1 MRYYSFTLNTTVE
14 EIKKNTKIKIY
25 NSYQSPLYCLNDYIY
40 ENIKNNFTFLI
51 YNAEESFLSAIF
63 SYDERKY
70 SYEEAWNYIME
81 MMAENFL
88 VKKIKRDPYEITV
101 AQFAECLD
109 EGKRREYEHHS
120 AGLIESA
127 NLWFYYNYFE
137 DRTKRWDTNLLEFDE
152 WMIQETYEKKNV
164 ICDAGFLHELENIES
179 HKNASGY
186 KGNIAHY
193 VISGRSSEA
202 IHSMTEILLDNLL
215 KAGRISGRRVEVIHE
230 IDPDIY
236 LKANYVQAIFENSY
250 GGAVIIDL
258 SERFGQD
265 PVDYIRACEYLEKLV
280 KKYRNQCLFLFT
292 YNMNKP
298 GFSYQLLP
306 KLKKYILPV
315 TLREGTGDR
324 RAAVRYMKSM
334 IEHSEYAAYAGQAK
348 EYMKQFPGNVFS
360 QTDVLMA
367 YEQFEA
373 WCVNKNMLQ
382 AYAYEASDNF
392 LLDRDEN
399 TESAENQLKK
409 MIGLNRVKEQIDRI
423 LTADVVEK
431 ERRRR
436 IGSSYQFS
444 SMHMVFGGNPGTAKT
459 TVAKLFARIAK
470 EKGVL
475 KSGAF
480 VEKGSLDL
488 DGIGCA
494 TNIREAFLAAQGG
507 VLFVDEAYAL
517 KSDSAIT
524 VFLQELEKQREHVIV
539 ILAGY
544 NERMREFME
553 RNEGLKSRIPH
564 WVEFPDYTT
573 DELTAIFRMMVQER
587 GFRVT
592 EDAVKE
598 AQHIFEKA
606 RRIDDFGNGR
616 YARNLLEQAIQ
627 QQSVRLMT
635 GSNDAGG
642 IGNRE
647 LFLIKKDD
655 IGSLDEEW
663 NIERTVGEAQRELDE
678 MIGLTCVKE
687 VIRKAIAN
695 YKLSRIRMERGMSVE
710 NASLHM
716 VFTGNPGTAKTTVA
730 RLFAQ
735 ILKDEKVLSTGTF
748 VETGRG
754 DLIGEYAGATAPL
767 IKKKFKE
774 AQGGVLFIDEAY
786 ALCDGYVNGYGDEAI
801 NTIVQEME
809 NHREDVIVIFAGYPA
824 PMKEFLDRNPGMR
837 SRIAFQVSFEDYSTE
852 ELCAITRLMLARKKM
867 TITEDAMEKLRTIY
881 EKVRKTS
888 DYGNGRF
895 VRKMIEEAEMNL
907 AVRLFPSGKRDIPL
921 RLLTTLEADDIP
933 EAPVKETIYER
944 KIGFSIRGN
953 E

>member
-1 MRYYSFTLNTTVE
+1 MRYYSFVLNTTIE
-14 EIKKNTKIKIY
+14 EIEKNTKIKLRNY
-25 NSYQSPLYCLNDYIY
+25 SYQDTLAAVNNYMYQ
-40 ENIKNNFTFLI
+40 NIKNNFTFLI
-51 YNAEESFLSAIF
+51 YNAEESFFSAVF

-70 SYEEAWNYIME
+70 SFKEAWNYIMGMLE
-81 MMAENFL
+81 ENFL
-88 VKKIKRDPYEITV
+88 IKRIKKDPYEITI
-101 AQFAECLD
+101 AQFVECLD
-109 EGKRREYEHHS
+109 EGKRRENGSH
-120 AGLIESA
+120 ATGLIESA

-137 DRTKRWDTNLLEFDE
+137 GMKNRLDTNWFEFEE
-152 WMIQETYEKKNV
+152 WIIQETYEKKNV
-164 ICDAGFLHELENIES
+164 ICDSGFLHELENIAS
-179 HKNASGY
+179 HKNMFGY
-186 KGNIAHY
+186 QGNIVHY

-202 IHSMTEILLDNLL
+202 INSMTEILLDNLF
-215 KAGRISGRRVEVIHE
+215 KAGRISGRRVEVIRE
-230 IDPDIY
+230 VDPDIY
-236 LKANYVQAIFENSY
+236 LKANHIQSIFENSY
-250 GGAVIIDL
+250 GGVVIIDL
-258 SERFGQD
+258 SEKFGKD
-265 PVDYIRACEYLEKLV
+265 PVDYTRTCEYLEKLV

-315 TLREGTGDR
+315 MLREGTGDR
-324 RAAVRYMKSM
+324 RAAVRYMKSL
-334 IEHSEYAAYAGQAK
+334 IENSEYAAYAGQAK
-348 EYMKQFPGNVFS
+348 EYMKQFSGNVFS

-382 AYAYEASDNF
+382 AYAYDTSDNF

-409 MIGLNRVKEQIDRI
+409 MIGLNRVKEQINRI

-436 IGSSYQFS
+436 IGSSYQSS
-444 SMHMVFGGNPGTAKT
+444 SMHMVFGGNSGTAKT

-480 VEKGSLDL
+480 VEKGGLDL
-488 DGIGCA
+488 DGIGAA

-507 VLFVDEAYAL
+507 VLFVDEAYSL

-524 VFLQELEKQREHVIV
+524 VFLQELENQREHVIV

-564 WVEFPDYTT
+564 WVEFPDYMM
-573 DELTAIFRMMVQER
+573 DELTAIFQKMVQER

-598 AQHIFEKA
+598 AQHVFEKA

-616 YARNLLEQAIQ
+616 YVRNLLEQAIQ
-627 QQSVRLMT
+627 QQSVRLMADRDDVS
-635 GSNDAGG
+635 GLGK
-642 IGNRE
+642 RE
-647 LFLIKKDD
+647 LFLIRKED
-655 IGSLDEEW
+655 IGTLDEKL
-663 NIERTVGEAQRELDE
+663 NIERPVGEAQKELDE
-678 MIGLTCVKE
+678 MIGLSSVKE
-687 VIRKAIAN
+687 VIHKAIAN
-695 YKLSRIRMERGMSVE
+695 YKFSRIRMELGMPVE

-735 ILKDEKVLSTGTF
+735 ILKDENVLPTGTF

-786 ALCDGYVNGYGDEAI
+786 ALCDGYANGYGDEAI

-824 PMKEFLDRNPGMR
+824 PMKQFLDRNPGMR
-837 SRIAFQVSFEDYSTE
+837 SRIAFQIPFEDYSTE
-852 ELCAITRLMLARKKM
+852 ELCAITELMVSRKKM
-867 TITEDAMEKLRTIY
+867 MITDTAMEKLRTIY
-881 EKVRKTS
+881 KKVRNNS

-895 VRKMIEEAEMNL
+895 VRKMIEEAEMNMAL
-907 AVRLFPSGKRDIPL
+907 RVLPAGNKEVSI

-933 EAPVKETIYER
+933 EVPVKETIPER
-944 KIGFSIRGN
+944 KIGFSIAS
-953 E
+953 